1 MIVTICGGSGFVGQH
16 LIQSLLSE
24 HEIVVLCRDTKET
37 VNKLKTSE
45 LNLKPFLNSKIF
57 VISYKETM
65 DTYSYL
71 YGKSY
76 EGIDNIN
83 LYIIKVHDNKNKID
97 IFSIFTKL
105 INSNVII
112 NLAGENISNRFIHK
126 KRIED
131 LLKSR
136 ISVTKD
142 IYNIF
147 SKKECFKEN
156 RLFIQASAT
165 GFYEENSKDIID
177 ENAPPGNNFLADIC
191 IQNEKNTISLFGQS
205 HTSIIRLGVVIAKD
219 GGLFKVL
226 KSLPAI
232 SFLSNRYLPYI
243 YIDDVCLAIK
253 HIMLNN
259 LSGVFNFTTPE
270 FGKTKKVLNVLNY
283 RRHIRIPVFPFM
295 INIGDKRGIL
305 LTVNQKIQPKALLNS
320 GYQFKVSNTKDLLHY
335 IKTKNN

>member
-16 LIQSLLSE
+16 LIQSLLCDN
-24 HEIVVLCRDTKET
+24 EIVVLCRDTKET
-37 VNKLKTSE
+37 VNKLKNSE
-45 LNLKPFLNSKIF
+45 LNLKPFLNTKIF

-83 LYIIKVHDNKNKID
+83 LYIIKIHDNKNKID

-105 INSNVII
+105 INSDVIV
-112 NLAGENISNRFIHK
+112 NLAGENISNRFIHN
-126 KRIED
+126 KRVEE

-136 ISVTKD
+136 INVTKD

-147 SKKECFKEN
+147 SKKECFKED

-165 GFYEENSKDIID
+165 GFYEENSKEIID
-177 ENAPPGNNFLADIC
+177 ENSPPGKNFLSDIC
-191 IQNEKNTISLFGQS
+191 IQNEKNTISLFGQTN
-205 HTSIIRLGVVIAKD
+205 TSIIRLGVVIAKN

-232 SFLSNRYLPYI
+232 TLLSNRYLPYI
-243 YIDDVCLAIK
+243 YIDDVCLAIQ
-253 HIMLNN
+253 HIMVNH

-270 FGKTKKVLNVLNY
+270 YGKTKKLLNVLNY
-283 RRHIRIPVFPFM
+283 RRHIKLPVFPFM
-295 INIGDKRGIL
+295 INIGDKRGFL
-305 LTVNQKIQPKALLNS
+305 LTTNQKIKPKALLNT
-320 GYQFKVSNTKDLLHY
+320 GYKFKVENTKDLLEY
-335 IKTKNN
+335 IKRRE